1 MRRLWVASSGKMPR
15 RECGGKAA
23 GLRLL
28 CDLGFS
34 VPRWLCV
41 PASVFWSV
49 VGPAARSYH
58 RRLAM
63 ARPDDRLCIETLCR
77 ESAELASAAIV
88 RERAKG
94 GKSAFSIVSAA
105 VASVMPI
112 SRSFAVRSSACA
124 EDAMD
129 ASFAGQFNSLLKVPG
144 AGVGDAVAR
153 CWMGYFKPS
162 AALYRLTRG
171 TSGRAEGMAVIIQ
184 EMVEAVSSGVAFSV
198 NPNGDLGTVLVNA
211 VSGLGQALVQGEAN
225 ADSYCIDRSSFA
237 VRARTVC
244 AEGTPAGEGA
254 MPVLDEDLAREVAR
268 LCLEAE
274 RGQGDWADLEWAY
287 DGKLRALQLRP
298 ATGMPPGPLHILDN
312 SNIVESYPG
321 VSCPLTF
328 SFVKQA
334 YEAVFRNLA
343 RRVGISE
350 RSLAERSA
358 ALDGMVVHFMGRIYY
373 DLRNWY
379 ALYSLFPFASR
390 FIPVWER
397 MMGIMQ
403 ARTRRPAPG
412 LRSILSSILS
422 RPAKTLRT
430 LMILLREISEL
441 VRLDS
446 SMARLLTGF
455 DALEAEFESRTGDGI
470 RESEIAPLYREV
482 AERMLDGWELT
493 LLNDS
498 FAFTATALAQRLI
511 SRICP
516 GSVSAEIFN
525 GLLCG
530 FEGMESLEPARLAV
544 GLAHML
550 RARPALLT
558 RARTAVDSRSARLAA
573 DGTEGATGADAR
585 RFDAAFT
592 EYLRR
597 YGARSVEELKLETPS
612 YVEAPWIFLRRLIG
626 YAESGMSVATMEAR
640 EREVRERALS
650 ALAGGRPSPVSR
662 LLLRWC
668 LTVAAKAISYREA
681 CRLRRCRFFRMVR
694 RIFLLQATI
703 LATRGD
709 IDARDDIF
717 HLSEDEALGGS
728 KGERSG
734 GRSGG
739 PSGGRSGPSLR
750 ERVAARKA
758 AAARW
763 AGLSLPERILW
774 KGNLGAAETAVMDAA
789 APYEKA
795 AETPKGTDGFIQGIG
810 CTPGKVRAAAL
821 VVTDPDAVCD
831 ASGRILVAH
840 STDPGWVFLLVQAAG
855 LVVEKGSPLSHTAI
869 IGRELGIP
877 TIVGAMDAT
886 RRISTDDIVEME
898 CASGRVFLKP
908 LDQQRSG

>member
-1 MRRLWVASSGKMPR
+1 MRRLWVASSEKMPR

-23 GLRLL
+23 GLKLL

-34 VPRWLCV
+34 VPSWLCV

-49 VGPAARSYH
+49 VGPAARRYH

-63 ARPDDRLCIETLCR
+63 ARPDDRLAIETICR
-77 ESAELASAAIV
+77 ESTDLASAAV
-88 RERAKG
+88 MNERAKG
-94 GKSAFSIVSAA
+94 STSAFSLVSEA
-105 VASVMPI
+105 VASLMPM

-129 ASFAGQFNSLLKVPG
+129 ASFAGQFDSLLEVPG
-144 AGVGDAVAR
+144 AEVGDAVAQ

-171 TSGRAEGMAVIIQ
+171 ASGRAEGMAVIIQ
-184 EMVEAVSSGVAFSV
+184 EMVEAVSSGVAFSA

-211 VSGLGQALVQGEAN
+211 VRGLGQALVQGEAN
-225 ADSYCIDRSSFA
+225 ADSSCIDRSSLA
-237 VRARTVC
+237 VRTRIVD
-244 AEGTPAGEGA
+244 GA
-254 MPVLDEDLAREVAR
+254 TPVLDESLAREVAR

-274 RGQGDWADLEWAY
+274 GGQGVWVDLEWAY

-321 VSCPLTF
+321 VSSPLTF

-334 YEAVFRNLA
+334 YEAIFRNLA

-350 RSLAERSA
+350 RSLAERKA

-373 DLRNWY
+373 DLGNWY

-403 ARTRRPAPG
+403 ARARGPAPG
-412 LRSILSSILS
+412 LLSILSSILS
-422 RPAKTLRT
+422 RPAKILRT
-430 LMILLREISEL
+430 LAVLLREISEL
-441 VRLDS
+441 ARLDS

-455 DALEAEFESRTGDGI
+455 DALEADFESRARNGI
-470 RESEIAPLYREV
+470 GESEIGPLYREV

-516 GSVSAEIFN
+516 GFDCAEIFN

-530 FEGMESLEPARLAV
+530 FKGMESLEPARLAV

-550 RARPALLT
+550 RDCPALIE
-558 RARTAVDSRSARLAA
+558 RARTAADSRSARLAG
-573 DGTEGATGADAR
+573 DGAEGATGADAR
-585 RFDAAFT
+585 RFDAAFS

-612 YVEAPWIFLRRLIG
+612 YAEAPWILLRRLIG
-626 YAESGMSVATMEAR
+626 YAESGMSVAMMEAR
-640 EREVRERALS
+640 EQEVRERARS
-650 ALAGGRPSPVSR
+650 ALAGGKPSPVSR
-662 LLLRWC
+662 FLLRWC
-668 LTVAAKAISYREA
+668 LTVAGKTISYREA

-694 RIFLLQATI
+694 RIFLSRAAI

-709 IDARDDIF
+709 IDAPEDIF
-717 HLSEDEALGGS
+717 YLTDDEALGRS
-728 KGERSG
+728 KGEGYG
-734 GRSGG
+734 GRS
-739 PSGGRSGPSLR
+739 SERFGRRSDPSLR
-750 ERVAARKA
+750 ETVAARRA

-774 KGNLGAAETAVMDAA
+774 KGDLGAAEAAVMDAA
-789 APYEKA
+789 APCRKA
-795 AETPKGTDGFIQGIG
+795 AETPEGTDGFIQGIG
-810 CTPGKVRAAAL
+810 CTPGRVRAAAL
-821 VVTDPDAVCD
+821 VVTDPDAVCNV
-831 ASGRILVAH
+831 SGKILVAH
-840 STDPGWVFLLVQAAG
+840 STDPGWVFLLLQAAG

-877 TIVGAMDAT
+877 TIVGATEAT
-886 RRISTDDIVEME
+886 RRISTGDIVDME
-898 CASGRVFLKP
+898 CASGRIFLKP
-908 LDQQRSG
+908 LDRQRGG